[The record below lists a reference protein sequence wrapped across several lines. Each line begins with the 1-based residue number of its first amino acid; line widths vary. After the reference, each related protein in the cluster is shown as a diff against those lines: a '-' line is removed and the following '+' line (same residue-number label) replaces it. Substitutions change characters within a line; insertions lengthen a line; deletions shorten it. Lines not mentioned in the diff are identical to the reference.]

1 MRRYAIV
8 TGAVAY
14 VVLAPVVNLL
24 AVLYM
29 RRGAETALPN
39 GGAS

>member
-1 MRRYAIV
+1 MHQHAIV

-14 VVLAPVVNLL
+14 VVLVLVLVVNLL

-29 RRGAETALPN
+29 RRGAL
-39 GGAS
+39 